1 MSLPRISLVWA
12 AAGVAW
18 GLVGAVR
25 AAPPSVAD
33 ALALQPRQKNV
44 DYDRPAAD
52 AVARCGIGQ
61 EKVDGVTALVVR
73 GPGGEILRSFAD
85 TNGNRVVDRWSFYKD
100 GLEVYRDVD
109 SDHDTKAD
117 QCRWLN
123 SAGSRWGA
131 DADADGV
138 IEAWRQLSAEEATAE
153 VVEALR
159 AKDAAAFARLLPTK
173 ADLEAA
179 GFEGDRLAALVAR
192 VGRAVQQFPQV
203 AARQKAVGPTSRWTS
218 MLAPQPPGVLPAGA
232 AGVARDVMAFDNV
245 VALVETGTGTA
256 ATAGQIF
263 VGSLVRCGEAWR
275 PVDVPQ
281 VLGDGDAVGGEIVGF
296 FTPPAATAAQVGGG
310 PAQDER
316 IKPLIAKL
324 QDIEGKMGA
333 AAAADRQ
340 ALAAQ
345 QVGVLEQVVAS
356 CAEGDRG
363 FWNRQLIETLAAYV
377 QEGMLPDGLAKLEK
391 LAGTAGDDDRL
402 AAFIAF
408 RLAQARYSAEMQQPG
423 VDGEKLQDRWFDDL
437 RAFVEAH
444 PQAPEAAEAML
455 QLGFRD
461 EFEAREREAI
471 DRYSAI
477 ARDFPDTPQARKA
490 TGAVR
495 RLESVG
501 KPYTLAGPGLDGRK
515 FSVDSLRG
523 VPVIVHYWS
532 TDCEPCKVDIAQIR
546 EVFTRFGP
554 KKLAVVGVALD
565 GDKEKLAKF
574 LKAKPIPWPQ
584 LHEPGGLDSRLAEEF
599 GVLALP
605 TMLLVDEKGNVVD
618 RNVSITELERKL
630 EALLG
635 Q

>member
-1 MSLPRISLVWA
+1 MSQPRISLVWA
-12 AAGVAW
+12 AAGLAW
-18 GLVGAVR
+18 GLVGPVR
-25 AAPPSVAD
+25 AAQPTVAD

-52 AVARCGIGQ
+52 AVGRCAIGQ
-61 EKVDGVTALVVR
+61 EKIDGVTALVVR
-73 GPGGEILRSFAD
+73 GPGGEVLRAFAD
-85 TNGNRVVDRWSFYKD
+85 TNGNRVVDRWSYFKD
-100 GLEVYRDVD
+100 GVEVYRDVD

-123 SAGSRWGA
+123 SAGGRWA
-131 DADADGV
+131 TDADADGV

-153 VVEALR
+153 VVDALR

-179 GFEGDRLAALVAR
+179 GFEGDRLADLMAR
-192 VGRAVQQFPQV
+192 VGRAVQQFPPV
-203 AARQKAVGPTSRWTS
+203 AARQKAVAPTSRWTS
-218 MLAPQPPGVLPAGA
+218 MLAPQPPGVLPAGTP
-232 AGVARDVMAFDNV
+232 GVTRDVMAFDNV
-245 VALVETGTGTA
+245 VALIETGTGTA
-256 ATAGQIF
+256 GTAGQIF
-263 VGSLVRCGEAWR
+263 VGSLVRCGETWR

-281 VLGDGDAVGGEIVGF
+281 VLGDGDTVGGEIAGF
-296 FTPPAATAAQVGGG
+296 FTPAAATATPAGG

-324 QDIEGKMGA
+324 QDIEGRMGA
-333 AAAADRQ
+333 AAPADRQ
-340 ALAAQ
+340 TLAGQ
-345 QVGVLEQVVAS
+345 QVGVLEQVVAT

-363 FWNRQLIETLAAYV
+363 FWNRQLVETVAAYV
-377 QEGMLPDGLAKLEK
+377 QEGLLPDGLAKLEK
-391 LAGTAGDDDRL
+391 LAGAAGDDDRL

-423 VDGEKLQDRWFDDL
+423 VDGEKLQNRWFDDL

-501 KPYTLAGPGLDGRK
+501 KPFTLAGSGLDGRK
-515 FSVDSLRG
+515 FAVESVRG
-523 VPVIVHYWS
+523 VPVVVHYWS

-546 EVFTRFGP
+546 ELFTRFGP

-565 GDKEKLAKF
+565 GDKEKLVKF

-605 TMLLVDEKGNVVD
+605 TMLLVDAKGNVVD

-630 EALLG
+630 EALLEP
-635 Q
+635 

>member
-1 MSLPRISLVWA
+1 MSQPRISLVWA
-12 AAGVAW
+12 AAGLAW
-18 GLVGAVR
+18 GLVGPVR
-25 AAPPSVAD
+25 AAQPTVAD

-52 AVARCGIGQ
+52 AVGRCAIGQ
-61 EKVDGVTALVVR
+61 EKIDGVTALVVR
-73 GPGGEILRSFAD
+73 GPGGEVLRAFAD
-85 TNGNRVVDRWSFYKD
+85 TNGNRVVDRWSYFKD
-100 GLEVYRDVD
+100 GVEVYRDVD

-123 SAGSRWGA
+123 SAGGRWA
-131 DADADGV
+131 TDADADGV

-153 VVEALR
+153 VVDALR

-179 GFEGDRLAALVAR
+179 GFEGDRLADLMAR
-192 VGRAVQQFPQV
+192 VGRAVQQFPPV
-203 AARQKAVGPTSRWTS
+203 AARQKAVAPTSRWTS
-218 MLAPQPPGVLPAGA
+218 MLAPQPPGVLPAGTP
-232 AGVARDVMAFDNV
+232 GVTRDVMAFDNV
-245 VALVETGTGTA
+245 VALIETGTGTA
-256 ATAGQIF
+256 GTAGQIF
-263 VGSLVRCGEAWR
+263 VGSLVRCGETWR

-281 VLGDGDAVGGEIVGF
+281 VLGDGDTVGGEIAGF
-296 FTPPAATAAQVGGG
+296 FTPAAATATPAGG

-324 QDIEGKMGA
+324 QDIEGRMGA
-333 AAAADRQ
+333 AAPADRQ
-340 ALAAQ
+340 TLAGQ
-345 QVGVLEQVVAS
+345 QVGVLEQVVAT

-363 FWNRQLIETLAAYV
+363 FWNRQLVETVAAYV
-377 QEGMLPDGLAKLEK
+377 QEGLLPDGLAKLEK
-391 LAGTAGDDDRL
+391 LAGAAGDDDRL

-423 VDGEKLQDRWFDDL
+423 VDGEKLQNRWFDDL

-471 DRYSAI
+471 DRYAAI

-501 KPYTLAGPGLDGRK
+501 KPFTLAGSGLDGRK
-515 FSVDSLRG
+515 FAVESVRG
-523 VPVIVHYWS
+523 VPVVVHYWS

-546 EVFTRFGP
+546 ELFTRFGP

-565 GDKEKLAKF
+565 GDKEKLVKF

-605 TMLLVDEKGNVVD
+605 TMLLVDAKGNVVD

-630 EALLG
+630 EALLEP
-635 Q
+635 

>member
-1 MSLPRISLVWA
+1 MSQPRISLVWA
-12 AAGVAW
+12 AAGLAW
-18 GLVGAVR
+18 GLVGPVR
-25 AAPPSVAD
+25 AAQPTVAD

-52 AVARCGIGQ
+52 AVGRCAIGQ
-61 EKVDGVTALVVR
+61 EKIDGVTALVVR
-73 GPGGEILRSFAD
+73 GPGGEVLRAFAD
-85 TNGNRVVDRWSFYKD
+85 TNGNRVVDRWSYFKD
-100 GLEVYRDVD
+100 GVEVYRDVD

-123 SAGSRWGA
+123 SAGGRWA
-131 DADADGV
+131 TDADADGV

-153 VVEALR
+153 VVDALR

-179 GFEGDRLAALVAR
+179 GFEGDRLADLMAR
-192 VGRAVQQFPQV
+192 VGRAVQQFPPV
-203 AARQKAVGPTSRWTS
+203 AARQKAVAPTSRWTS
-218 MLAPQPPGVLPAGA
+218 MLAPQPPGVLPAGTP
-232 AGVARDVMAFDNV
+232 GVTRDVMAFDNV
-245 VALVETGTGTA
+245 VALIETGTGTA
-256 ATAGQIF
+256 GTAGQIF
-263 VGSLVRCGEAWR
+263 VGSLARCGETWR

-281 VLGDGDAVGGEIVGF
+281 VLGDGDTVGGEIAGF
-296 FTPPAATAAQVGGG
+296 FTPAAATATPAGG

-324 QDIEGKMGA
+324 QDIEGRMGA
-333 AAAADRQ
+333 AAPADRQ
-340 ALAAQ
+340 TLAGQ
-345 QVGVLEQVVAS
+345 QVGVLEQVVAT

-363 FWNRQLIETLAAYV
+363 FWNRQLVETVAAYV
-377 QEGMLPDGLAKLEK
+377 QEGLLPDGLAKLEK
-391 LAGTAGDDDRL
+391 LAGAAGDDDRL

-423 VDGEKLQDRWFDDL
+423 VDGEKLQNRWFDDL

-471 DRYSAI
+471 DRYAAV

-501 KPYTLAGPGLDGRK
+501 KPFTLAGSGLDGRK
-515 FSVDSLRG
+515 FAVESVRG
-523 VPVIVHYWS
+523 VPVVVHYWS

-546 EVFTRFGP
+546 ELFTRFGP

-565 GDKEKLAKF
+565 GDKEKLVKF

-605 TMLLVDEKGNVVD
+605 TMLLVDAKGNVVD

-630 EALLG
+630 EALLEP
-635 Q
+635 

>member
-117 QCRWLN
+117 QCSWLN

-179 GFEGDRLAALVAR
+179 GFEGDRLADLMAR
-192 VGRAVQQFPQV
+192 VGRAVQQFPPV
-203 AARQKAVGPTSRWTS
+203 AARQKAVAPTSRWTS
-218 MLAPQPPGVLPAGA
+218 MLAPQPPGVLPAGTP
-232 AGVARDVMAFDNV
+232 GVTRDVMAFDNV
-245 VALVETGTGTA
+245 VALIETGTGTA
-256 ATAGQIF
+256 GTAGQIF
-263 VGSLVRCGEAWR
+263 VGSLVRCGETWR

-281 VLGDGDAVGGEIVGF
+281 VLGDGDTVGGEIAGF
-296 FTPPAATAAQVGGG
+296 FTPAAATATPAGG

-324 QDIEGKMGA
+324 QDIEGRMGA
-333 AAAADRQ
+333 AAPADRQ
-340 ALAAQ
+340 TLAGQ
-345 QVGVLEQVVAS
+345 QVGVLEQVVAT

-363 FWNRQLIETLAAYV
+363 FWNRQLVETVAAYV
-377 QEGMLPDGLAKLEK
+377 QEGLLPDGLAKLEK
-391 LAGTAGDDDRL
+391 LAGAAGDDDRL

-423 VDGEKLQDRWFDDL
+423 VDGEKLQNRWFDDL

-471 DRYSAI
+471 DRYAAV

-501 KPYTLAGPGLDGRK
+501 KPFTLAGSGLDGRK
-515 FSVDSLRG
+515 FAVESVRG
-523 VPVIVHYWS
+523 VPVVVHYWS

-546 EVFTRFGP
+546 ELFTRFGP

-565 GDKEKLAKF
+565 GDKEKLVKF

-605 TMLLVDEKGNVVD
+605 TMLLVDAKGNVVD

-630 EALLG
+630 EALLEP
-635 Q
+635 